1 MQQPIPAVK
10 RILTTFGAFCAVAAQ
25 GGADV
30 DREESVEPDGV
41 IRIEN
46 VRGEIEVEGWAE
58 SKVAVVGELDDLAR
72 DLVIRVDGR
81 RTLIRVEL
89 PRAKRGRFWGDGSD
103 LKIRVPRG
111 SRVHV
116 EGAASDVSVSNVAA
130 PVMVRTVAGDVELDD
145 LVASV
150 SVRTVSGDV
159 SYENGTGTTKVMTT
173 SGDIDLEI
181 DSRELLVHSVSGSV
195 RAELDTIHRLVAETV
210 NGRIEVDGR
219 LADEAAVRGHSVN
232 GKLTLALDDVPAN
245 VLLRAGAGG
254 RIESELLRGEAGL
267 ERRRLTG
274 DKVIVLEGP
283 GTSQVNL
290 ETVNGEIRL
299 EKR

>member
-1 MQQPIPAVK
+1 MQKPIPAVK
-10 RILTTFGAFCAVAAQ
+10 RPLAIFSALFAFVGQ
-25 GGADV
+25 ADV
-30 DREESVEPDGV
+30 DVEREEHVEPDGV
-41 IRIEN
+41 VRIEN
-46 VRGEIEVEGWAE
+46 VRGEIEVIGWDE
-58 SKVAVVGELDDLAR
+58 SKVSVVGELDDLAR
-72 DLVIRVDGR
+72 ELVIRVDGR

-145 LVASV
+145 LTGAV

-159 SYENGTGTTKVMTT
+159 SYENGTGSTKVMTT

-195 RAELDTIHRLVAETV
+195 RADLDTIHRLVAETV

-219 LADEAAVRGHSVN
+219 LATEAVVRGHSVN

-245 VLLRAGAGG
+245 VLLRAGTGG
-254 RIESELLRGEAGL
+254 RIENDLLRGEAGL
-267 ERRRLTG
+267 ERRRLPG
-274 DKVIVLEGP
+274 DKVIVLERP
-283 GTSQVNL
+283 GTTSVNL